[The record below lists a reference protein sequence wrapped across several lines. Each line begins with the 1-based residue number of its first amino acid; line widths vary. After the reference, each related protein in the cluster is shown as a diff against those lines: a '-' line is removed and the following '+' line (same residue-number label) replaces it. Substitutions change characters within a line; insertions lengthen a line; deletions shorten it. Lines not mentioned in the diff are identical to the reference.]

1 METLCPNLWPLK
13 NNRRN
18 GDITVNYLGIDVG
31 GSRIKT
37 GVVDDLGTIVYSDS
51 MPIPADY
58 PAFQLA
64 IVNCFRSLDTEYH
77 LAGVGISSC
86 GGINPH
92 TGDVTPCIA
101 PSLQYLVGENYYE
114 LRKLLP
120 VPIQVEKDGNCA
132 ALGEKWTGNAIDL
145 DSFCALV
152 LGTGLGGGVIYK
164 NQVYEGAH
172 FLAGD
177 VGYAFPSY
185 DAESGFSGL
194 CAPVQVE
201 ERYFSLTGEKINIAQ
216 MYQRRNKDAAAD
228 SCCTGFFSHLAN
240 TIITMQYVL
249 DPKAFL
255 LGGGIT
261 AWEEL
266 IPLLNAEIQRQVQL
280 RGLPALPVVKRCR
293 HRNGANLIGAVYN
306 LKTKENI

>member
-1 METLCPNLWPLK
+1 M
-13 NNRRN
+13 
-18 GDITVNYLGIDVG
+18 NYLGIDVG
-31 GSRIKT
+31 GSKIKT
-37 GVVDDLGTIVYSDS
+37 GVVNDLGEIVWSGS
-51 MPIPADY
+51 MPIPPDY
-58 PAFQLA
+58 ASFKQA
-64 IVNCFRSLDTEYH
+64 IVDCFHALDPEYH
-77 LAGVGISSC
+77 PAGVGISSC

-101 PSLQYLVGENYYE
+101 PSLQYLVGENYFE

-120 VPIQVEKDGNCA
+120 VPVTVEKDGNCA
-132 ALGEKWTGNAIDL
+132 ALGEKWTGNATEL

-152 LGTGLGGGVIYK
+152 LGTGLGGGVIYR

-177 VGYAFPSY
+177 VGYAFPSF

-201 ERYFSLTGEKINIAQ
+201 ERYFSLTGQKKNIAQ
-216 MYQRRNKDAAAD
+216 MYESRDDDPAAAE
-228 SCCTGFFSHLAN
+228 CCKGFFSHLAN
-240 TIITMQYVL
+240 TIITMQYIL

-266 IPLLNAEIQRQVQL
+266 IPLLTEEIHRQVKV
-280 RGLPALPVVKRCR
+280 RGLPATPVVKRCR
-293 HRNGANLIGAVYN
+293 HQNGANLIGAVYH
-306 LKTKENI
+306 LKTSENI